1 MTVYINGVAQGNGG
15 NVSYTELDGSVNTT
29 ASALGLGDGEWGN
42 WDLSGSLPEGVFE
55 IDIMVEKLA
64 ANDFIGCR
72 KNGSA
77 LTRRQRAL
85 KAQIL
90 TFPIEVGADRI
101 VNIMS
106 NDVSDS
112 DVFSLM
118 GYWS

>member
-1 MTVYINGVAQGNGG
+1 MTIYKNGVAQGAS

-29 ASALGLGDGEWGN
+29 ADALGLGDDEWGA
-42 WDLSGSLPEGVFE
+42 WDLSGSIPEGTKEV
-55 IDIMVEKLA
+55 DIMVEKLA
-64 ANDFIGCR
+64 ANDFVGCR

-77 LTRRQRAL
+77 LARRQRAL

-101 VNIMS
+101 VAIMS
-106 NDVSDS
+106 GDVSDK